1 MRKKI
6 KKRQR
11 FQFLNKSQ
19 TSYNIYGEVRGK
31 QIQGNYK
38 KFNCVNGKCE
48 KPQNIIKVHESKTDR
63 RNRG

>member
-19 TSYNIYGEVRGK
+19 TSHNIYGAVGGK

-38 KFNCVNGKCE
+38 KLNCVNGKCE
-48 KPQNIIKVHESKTDR
+48 KPQNIIKVHESKIDGGNR
-63 RNRG
+63 R